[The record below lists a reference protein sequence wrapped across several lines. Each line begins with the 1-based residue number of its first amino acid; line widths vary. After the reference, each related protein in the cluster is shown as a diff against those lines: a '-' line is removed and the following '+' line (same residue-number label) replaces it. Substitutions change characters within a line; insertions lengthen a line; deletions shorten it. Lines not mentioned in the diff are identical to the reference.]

1 MTQEHP
7 ITPSPELVKQW
18 LGTYFSTTITGE
30 VSDVELTLATQA
42 ARWGAAQELEA
53 CCEWFSAFYCM
64 ETWMQK
70 DLEKFRTAR
79 RPKPPSL
86 KEQATAG
93 SRYISKMA
101 LIAQWIQLSLLTH
114 IRRALESL
122 PD

>member
-1 MTQEHP
+1 MTDNNHP
-7 ITPSPELVKQW
+7 ITPSTELVKQW

-42 ARWGAAQELEA
+42 ARWGADQELEE
-53 CCEWFSAFYCM
+53 CLQWFSAFYCM

-70 DLEKFRTAR
+70 DLEKFCTAR

-86 KEQATAG
+86 KEQALQ
-93 SRYISKMA
+93 A
-101 LIAQWIQLSLLTH
+101 LALLKVDASTH
-114 IRRALESL
+114 GLGFDSSTIRRALESL

>member
-7 ITPSPELVKQW
+7 ITPSTELVKQW

-42 ARWGAAQELEA
+42 ARWGAAQELEE
-53 CCEWFSAFYCM
+53 CLQWFSAFYCM

-86 KEQATAG
+86 KEQALQ
-93 SRYISKMA
+93 A
-101 LIAQWIQLSLLTH
+101 LAHLENGAHCSMDTTESAH
-114 IRRALESL
+114 YIRRALESL